1 MMSGSQELRFRQQ
14 TLNPT
19 NSHPTRVF
27 CSHHPLV
34 FCNGCTTGAK
44 IIAAQ
49 HRNPS
54 CCRRWYVYCEH
65 HSTTQFCDRT
75 LSSLHVVCCLQRCSQ
90 YSQLG
95 SYRLKSHLANFE
107 IPEANSTI
115 VSFFFFL
122 GQIQK
127 GQKNEEEEE
136 EEISLHSMI
145 CCTRNRFIKYYV
157 ELRSNFALW
166 DYKILTNYEQ

>member
-1 MMSGSQELRFRQQ
+1 MSGSQELGFRQQ

-27 CSHHPLV
+27 CSHHPFV

-44 IIAAQ
+44 IIAAR
-49 HRNPS
+49 HRGPS
-54 CCRRWYVYCEH
+54 CCRRWCVYCDH
-65 HSTTQFCDRT
+65 HSTTQFCDCT
-75 LSSLHVVCCLQRCSQ
+75 LSLLHVVCCLQRCSQ

-95 SYRLKSHLANFE
+95 SYRLKSHLVNFE

-115 VSFFFFL
+115 VSFFCL
-122 GQIQK
+122 GSNAKRTKERRSRRNI
-127 GQKNEEEEE
+127 
-136 EEISLHSMI
+136 LHSMI
-145 CCTRNRFIKYYV
+145 GYRRNRFIQYYV

>member
-1 MMSGSQELRFRQQ
+1 MMSGSQELGFRQQ

-54 CCRRWYVYCEH
+54 CCRRWCVYCEH

-95 SYRLKSHLANFE
+95 SYRLKSHLATFE

-115 VSFFFFL
+115 VSFFLFG
-122 GQIQK
+122 GQMQK
-127 GQKNEEEEE
+127 GQKKEEAEER
-136 EEISLHSMI
+136 SLHSMI
-145 CCTRNRFIKYYV
+145 SCTRNRFIQY
-157 ELRSNFALW
+157 LCG
-166 DYKILTNYEQ
+166 T